1 MSKLIPYER
10 KVYYYETDQMGI
22 MHHSNYIR
30 VFEEARIHYIAEA
43 GMPFDVIEGM
53 GLYMP
58 TLEVDCKYK
67 RPLTFNEKFIVEI
80 RGEKFNGA
88 TLLLTYKVT
97 NAVGDICA
105 EGSSRHCFTD
115 KNMRPVRIKR
125 TFPDIYET
133 FASHLEPAEK

>member
-1 MSKLIPYER
+1 MIDFQDKRLELQVYEA
-10 KVYYYETDQMGI
+10 I
-22 MHHSNYIR
+22 
-30 VFEEARIHYIAEA
+30 FRI
-43 GMPFDVIEGM
+43 
-53 GLYMP
+53 
-58 TLEVDCKYK
+58 
-67 RPLTFNEKFIVEI
+67 
-80 RGEKFNGA
+80 EKFNGA

-105 EGSSRHCFTD
+105 EGSSKHCFTD